1 MKADKQAKI
10 DRRNEKR
17 GVYKTYKDIV
27 DEEHKD
33 VPNGEPEPEKVE
45 SFPGEFS
52 DNPSYRQKPKP
63 GFTIPPKGAFE
74 DPAA

>member
-17 GVYKTYKDIV
+17 GVYKTYKNIV

-33 VPNGEPEPEKVE
+33 VPNGAPEPEKVE
-45 SFPGEFS
+45 EKVVEKVEEEKVVEKAV
-52 DNPSYRQKPKP
+52 KPRRKKP
-63 GFTIPPKGAFE
+63 NKKKE
-74 DPAA
+74 

>member
-45 SFPGEFS
+45 EKVEEEKVEVVEEKKAV
-52 DNPSYRQKPKP
+52 KPRRKKP
-63 GFTIPPKGAFE
+63 NKKKE
-74 DPAA
+74 